1 MAQAMPPVFERRKIY
16 QPDADEA
23 AQEAKIVFSLL
34 GMAADLVLDLDMTVA
49 RAKEL
54 FTLAMYERAESRF
67 KTSTR
72 ISLAFDT
79 ALRTVKKIKKKY
91 RENAVEDVAGQ
102 DYNLRKKVYLM
113 IMDRPMELDEIARE
127 LPINYEVNYARLAI
141 ETLMEMG
148 LCEEKVIGR
157 GKVVYKGINRPV
169 HLYLGEDDE
178 FENLVEGFSL
188 FLSGLRKACHRIL
201 VQGDREQ
208 AMARRFVVR
217 CSPDDMQELKE
228 EVRIAVIRKLM
239 EIEQRTEALDE
250 DEIAEMEVLL
260 GVTPA

>member
-1 MAQAMPPVFERRKIY
+1 MANTMPVFERRKIY

-23 AQEAKIVFSLL
+23 AQEAKIVFALL

-91 RENAVEDVAGQ
+91 RENAVEEAAGQ

-113 IMDRPMELDEIARE
+113 IMDREMELDEIARE

-148 LCEEKVIGR
+148 LCEEKIIGR
-157 GKVVYKGINRPV
+157 GKVVYRGVNRPV
-169 HLYLGEDDE
+169 HLYLEEDDE
-178 FENLVEGFSL
+178 FDNLVEGFSL
-188 FLSGLRKACHRIL
+188 FLSGLRKAAKKIL
-201 VQGDREQ
+201 VEGNRETS
-208 AMARRFVVR
+208 MARRFVVR
-217 CSPDDMQELKE
+217 CRPEDLPDLKE
-228 EVRIAVIRKLM
+228 EVRLAVIRKLM
-239 EIEQRTEALDE
+239 EIEQRTEELDE
-250 DEIAEMEVLL
+250 DDIAEMEVLL

>member
-1 MAQAMPPVFERRKIY
+1 MANAMPVFERRKIY
-16 QPDADEA
+16 QPDADVA
-23 AQEAKIVFSLL
+23 AQEAKIVFALL

-91 RENAVEDVAGQ
+91 RENAVEEAAGQ

-113 IMDRPMELDEIARE
+113 IMDREMELDEIARE

-148 LCEEKVIGR
+148 LCEEKIIGR
-157 GKVVYKGINRPV
+157 GKVVYRGVNRPV
-169 HLYLGEDDE
+169 HLYLEEDDE
-178 FENLVEGFSL
+178 FDNLVEGFSL
-188 FLSGLRKACHRIL
+188 FLSGLRKAAKKIL
-201 VQGDREQ
+201 VEGNRETS
-208 AMARRFVVR
+208 MARRFVVR
-217 CSPDDMQELKE
+217 CRPEDLSEAKE
-228 EVRIAVIRKLM
+228 EVRLAVIRKLM
-239 EIEQRTEALDE
+239 EIEQRTEELDE
-250 DEIAEMEVLL
+250 DDITEMEVLL

>member
-1 MAQAMPPVFERRKIY
+1 MANTMPVFERRKIY

-23 AQEAKIVFSLL
+23 AQEAKIVFALL

-91 RENAVEDVAGQ
+91 RENAVEEAAGQ

-113 IMDRPMELDEIARE
+113 IMDREMELDEIARE

-148 LCEEKVIGR
+148 LCEEKIIGR
-157 GKVVYKGINRPV
+157 GKVVYRGVNRPV
-169 HLYLGEDDE
+169 HLYLEEDDE
-178 FENLVEGFSL
+178 FDNLVEGFSL
-188 FLSGLRKACHRIL
+188 FLSGLRKAAKKIL
-201 VQGDREQ
+201 VEGNRETS
-208 AMARRFVVR
+208 MARRFVVR
-217 CSPDDMQELKE
+217 CRPEDLPDLKE
-228 EVRIAVIRKLM
+228 EVRLAVIRKLM
-239 EIEQRTEALDE
+239 EIEQRTEELDE
-250 DEIAEMEVLL
+250 DDITELEVLL

>member
-1 MAQAMPPVFERRKIY
+1 MANTMPVFERRKIY
-16 QPDADEA
+16 QPDADVA
-23 AQEAKIVFSLL
+23 AQEAKIVFALL

-91 RENAVEDVAGQ
+91 RENAVEEAAGQ

-113 IMDRPMELDEIARE
+113 IMDREMELDEIARE

-148 LCEEKVIGR
+148 LCEEKIIGR
-157 GKVVYKGINRPV
+157 GKVVYRGVNRPV
-169 HLYLGEDDE
+169 HLYLEEDDE
-178 FENLVEGFSL
+178 FDNLVEGFSL
-188 FLSGLRKACHRIL
+188 FLSGLRKTAKKIL
-201 VQGDREQ
+201 VEGNRETS
-208 AMARRFVVR
+208 MARRFVVR
-217 CSPDDMQELKE
+217 CRPEDLPDLKE
-228 EVRIAVIRKLM
+228 EVRLAVIRKLM
-239 EIEQRTEALDE
+239 EIEQRTEELDE
-250 DEIAEMEVLL
+250 DDITELEVLL

>member
-1 MAQAMPPVFERRKIY
+1 MAKAMPVFERRKIY
-16 QPDADEA
+16 QPDADVA
-23 AQEAKIVFSLL
+23 AQEAKIVFALL

-54 FTLAMYERAESRF
+54 FTLAMYQRAEARF

-91 RENAVEDVAGQ
+91 RENAVEDAAGQ

-113 IMDRPMELDEIARE
+113 IMDREMELDEIARE
-127 LPINYEVNYARLAI
+127 LPINYEVNYARLAV

-148 LCEEKVIGR
+148 LCEEKIIGR
-157 GKVVYKGINRPV
+157 GKVVYKGVNRPV
-169 HLYLGEDDE
+169 HLYLEEDDE
-178 FENLVEGFSL
+178 FDNLVEGFSL
-188 FLSGLRKACHRIL
+188 FLSGLRKTANKIL
-201 VQGDREQ
+201 VEGNRETS
-208 AMARRFVVR
+208 MARRFVVR
-217 CSPDDMQELKE
+217 CRPEDMPDLKE

-239 EIEQRTEALDE
+239 EIEQRTEELDE
-250 DEIAEMEVLL
+250 DDITEMEVLL